1 MPREYL
7 KELREQRGMSMMDM
21 ADRIGISRQYYQQI
35 EAGKKQKKMDITLVI
50 SLSHIFGISPEKII
64 AQEISQS
71 LNRRKS
77 KWTNSRLQTSTA

>member
-71 LNRRKS
+71 LNRMKS
-77 KWTNSRLQTSTA
+77 K